1 MAPTLP
7 TVDFASIL
15 EFIFWLLID
24 LPRLLYL
31 EWRAGTLFSPDGPLV
46 FFFDFYRSLI
56 FLSTILSLILI
67 YGCIYSYVK
76 LWRLRVEEVYKMKH
90 PEHHYPPVAEASAP
104 REEPKVGSLKW
115 QVVERHINSE
125 NPGDWRLAVLEA
137 DIMLDDMVRGFGY
150 PGINL
155 GERLKSAS
163 RASFATLDQ
172 AWEAHKIRNAIA
184 HEGAGFE
191 LGEREARRVINLY
204 RAVFEEFNYI

>member
-1 MAPTLP
+1 MQTVPPIDPT
-7 TVDFASIL
+7 SGL
-15 EFIFWLLID
+15 EFIFWVLID
-24 LPRLLYL
+24 IPRLIYL
-31 EWRAGTLFSPDGPLV
+31 EWRAGTLFSPESPAV
-46 FFFDFYRSLI
+46 FFVDFYRSLV
-56 FLSTILSLILI
+56 FFSTIITLLFL
-67 YGCIYSYVK
+67 YGCIYCYVK
-76 LWRLRVEEVYKMKH
+76 LWKLEAEKVYKLKH
-90 PEHHYPPVAEASAP
+90 PESHAALEVATP
-104 REEPKVGSLKW
+104 HEEIKVGGLKW
-115 QVVERHINSE
+115 QVVEKHINSA

-137 DIMLDDMVRGFGY
+137 DILLDDMVRGFGY

-163 RASFATLDQ
+163 KASFATLDQ